1 MTMPTPRLRLLVAAL
16 TLAMAG
22 HSHAQETSAEELSH
36 LTELSLEQ
44 LLAVKVTG
52 ASKFS
57 QNPSDAPS
65 LISVL
70 TAEEF
75 HRYGWRTLADALRSV
90 QGMYVSYD
98 RAYSY
103 VGIRGFQRTGDFNTR
118 VLLLVDGY
126 RVNDNIFDQAFIG
139 DEFPIDVDLIER
151 VEIIRGPMSSAYGGN
166 ALFGVINVV
175 TKSAAAVGGP
185 EISASYGSYASR
197 EGRSD
202 YGVTGENG
210 ASLLLSASRYKSDG
224 PSLSFPGEPST
235 GGARVSGTDWE
246 DRYRLFG
253 KFEFEDLHVTVFNSD
268 RQKGVTGGLYGT
280 IVDPR
285 NNNEDRQSS
294 IDVTYARMLGSV
306 ETTAHVSYK
315 DYTYAGANYY
325 QPQMLTLD
333 KTDGQWWNAELKGV
347 TEIGRHK
354 LVFGAEY
361 QRNLKQDQTNYLTQ
375 PYTLYLDDHRSSDQ
389 VGLFAQDDIALTG
402 KLTLSTGFRYDSYSY
417 DGSDEEISPRVGLIY
432 HFSDPVIAKLLYG
445 TAFRPPNVYEHYYAF
460 PGTQVGNAA
469 LKPEKIQSVEAI
481 LEAWLRDTTR
491 LTLSAFHYR
500 IDDLITAGID
510 PATGLTQFQN
520 LSRARTNGGSIEMEQ
535 NMAYG
540 IRLRASYAYQDARDE
555 SGNRLMNLPRDLV
568 KVNMSVPVGWGLQA
582 AAESQYT
589 SKREVA
595 TSDIPAYVIFNATV
609 STIRPWRGWD
619 ASASI
624 YNLLGRNYSDPAD
637 LGNADRHLLQQ
648 DGRNFRLKATY
659 KF

>member
-1 MTMPTPRLRLLVAAL
+1 MPIPRLRLLLSAL
-16 TLAMAG
+16 ALATACP
-22 HSHAQETSAEELSH
+22 SLAQETPAQELSH

-44 LLAVKVTG
+44 LLDVKVTG

-57 QNPSDAPS
+57 QSPSDAPS
-65 LISVL
+65 LVSVL
-70 TAEEF
+70 TADEF
-75 HRYGWRTLADALRSV
+75 HRFGWRSLADALRSV

-118 VLLLVDGY
+118 ILLLVDGY

-151 VEIIRGPMSSAYGGN
+151 VEIIRGPTSSAYGGN

-175 TKSAAAVGGP
+175 TKSATAVGGP

-197 EGRSD
+197 EGRAD
-202 YGVTGENG
+202 YGVTGPNG

-224 PSLSFPGEPST
+224 PTLSFPGEPST
-235 GGARVSGTDWE
+235 GGARVPGTDWE

-294 IDVTYARMLGSV
+294 IDVAYTRMLAGI

-315 DYTYAGANYY
+315 DYKYTGANYY
-325 QPQMLTLD
+325 QPQMLTMD
-333 KTDGQWWNAELKGV
+333 KTDGQWWNAEVKGV
-347 TEIGRHK
+347 TQLSRHK

-389 VGLFAQDDIALTG
+389 VGLFAQDDIALTER
-402 KLTLSTGFRYDSYSY
+402 LTLSTGIRYDSYSY
-417 DGSDEEISPRVGLIY
+417 NGSDEELSPRVGLIY
-432 HFSDPVIAKLLYG
+432 HFSEPVVAKLLYG
-445 TAFRPPNVYEHYYAF
+445 TAFRPPNVYEHYYSF

-481 LEAWLRDTTR
+481 METWLRESTR

-510 PATGLTQFQN
+510 PATGVTQFQN
-520 LSRARTNGGSIEMEQ
+520 LSIARTNGGSIEIEQ
-535 NMAYG
+535 NMARG

-568 KVNMSVPVGWGLQA
+568 KVNLSAPVGWGLQA

-589 SKREVA
+589 SQREIS

-609 STIRPWRGWD
+609 STLRPWRGWD
-619 ASASI
+619 VSASI

-637 LGNADRHLLQQ
+637 LGNGNRHVLQQ
-648 DGRNFRLKATY
+648 DGRNYRLKATY